1 MNSIQKLKKKIWN
14 DETKKI
20 VAYTWKPAY
29 LTIICGVILL
39 VVMVGVIIFSGN
51 FEKFIVSTDIKYNSP
66 MIKWMM
72 FIFVISAVIALL
84 YGISLCLYKYKR
96 PGKKVKKGK
105 YVEGNSYKAL
115 SHTFNNK

>member
-1 MNSIQKLKKKIWN
+1 MNGIKKLIKKIWN

-20 VAYTWKPAY
+20 AVYAWKPAY
-29 LTIICGVILL
+29 LTVIYGMII
-39 VVMVGVIIFSGN
+39 IIITGN
-51 FEKFIVSTDIKYNSP
+51 FENFIVSTDIKYNSP

-72 FIFVISAVIALL
+72 FIFIITVVISFI
-84 YGISLCLYKYKR
+84 YGVSLCLYKYKR
-96 PGKKVKKGK
+96 PGKKIRNGK

>member
-1 MNSIQKLKKKIWN
+1 MSGIKKFTEKIWN
-14 DETKKI
+14 DETKRI
-20 VAYTWKPAY
+20 AGYIWKTAY
-29 LTIICGVILL
+29 LTVIFGLLILILL
-39 VVMVGVIIFSGN
+39 VIGIVITGN

-72 FIFVISAVIALL
+72 FIFFITLVISFI

-96 PGKKVKKGK
+96 PGKKIKNGK

>member
-1 MNSIQKLKKKIWN
+1 MKGIKKLKAKIWN

-20 VAYTWKPAY
+20 VKYVWKPAY
-29 LTIICGVILL
+29 LTVIYGVLLL
-39 VVMVGVIIFSGN
+39 VLVVGTLIASGK
-51 FEKFIVSTDIKYNSP
+51 FEDFIVSTDIKYNSP

-72 FIFVISAVIALL
+72 FIFLVIVVIALL

-96 PGKKVKKGK
+96 PAKKIKNGK

-115 SHTFNNK
+115 SHTFADK